1 MNCLPMKIFYNI
13 LYENATNRHI
23 QYMERTV
30 NRTNENEKKNIY
42 TRITMLCV
50 QIVQVSTKHEQA
62 DYGGGGNDGDGDDDA
77 VDGASH

>member
-13 LYENATNRHI
+13 LYVNAHKSTHSIYGKNGEPYKWKENKN
-23 QYMERTV
+23 
-30 NRTNENEKKNIY
+30 KNIY
-42 TRITMLCV
+42 IRITMLCV

-62 DYGGGGNDGDGDDDA
+62 DYGGGGDGVDDA

>member
-13 LYENATNRHI
+13 LYVNATNRHI

-30 NRTNENEKKNIY
+30 NRTNERKTKTKIY
-42 TRITMLCV
+42 IRITMLCV

-62 DYGGGGNDGDGDDDA
+62 DYGGGGDDGVDDA